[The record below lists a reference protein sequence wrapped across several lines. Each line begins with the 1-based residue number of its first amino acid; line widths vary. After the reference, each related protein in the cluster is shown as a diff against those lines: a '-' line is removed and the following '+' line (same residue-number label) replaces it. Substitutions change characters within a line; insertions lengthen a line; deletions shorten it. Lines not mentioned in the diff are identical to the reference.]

1 MFNAQPES
9 LKKILNDVST
19 GNIQLPDFQ
28 RGWVWDD
35 DRITEILESVSRGF
49 PVGAITTLSA
59 SKSIRL
65 KPRLIEGVPSKF
77 EKAIPATYILD
88 GQQRLTSLYQALLHP
103 GPVKTQDS
111 KKKRVKRWY
120 YYRHAEST

>member
-1 MFNAQPES
+1 MFNAQPVS
-9 LKKILNDVST
+9 LKAILDDVSI

-65 KPRLIEGVPSKF
+65 KPRLIEGYGWP
-77 EKAIPATYILD
+77 
-88 GQQRLTSLYQALLHP
+88 Q
-103 GPVKTQDS
+103 
-111 KKKRVKRWY
+111 
-120 YYRHAEST
+120 